1 MLENLKLLEKDMKSK
16 GMPICTFTFRYK
28 SVNYIVLVKRF
39 VSRVEKID
47 KYALVKLKF
56 MKETNRD
63 NSLTVEAN
71 IRGLII
77 NPKKLRKYFGIKFS
91 NNLGNIL
98 KQFTDRL
105 GRYIPTEI
113 KLKHSNLEKQ
123 AMIHLQ
129 SKSDLEDKKKIYC
142 TAVKKNS
149 EEKNII
155 KMRMNELPSK
165 DYALKLKIKDI
176 VSADKAQLE
185 AWEQHLK
192 DYVNKIMSE
201 DNSDHARNSVSKSQ
215 ESVWMNCFV
224 FISKTLKSLSP
235 AEQKFSLVFEYSL
248 PGTVHER
255 PDVLLLTN
263 SKVISLEFKRKE
275 APQIDDN
282 KDDVAQAIR
291 YKEWLQNHHKVTKD
305 KNLDVKSY
313 LVCTHH
319 NANPGEIRGITIL
332 NIDNFCSAI
341 HNELIG
347 ENQCTFENE
356 WYTSPKTE
364 MPDMLKAIEIMYREG
379 RIPYISD
386 VNKTCLD
393 KVLLYI
399 EGAKKKQKKILILIN
414 GVPGAGKTA
423 VGQSIVYEENK
434 NGTSNTIYLSGN
446 GPLVEVLKYQINQI
460 GENKYMAENVIQG
473 MKEFKSSYFFDV
485 TKVPEQSIL
494 IFDEAQ
500 RAWDAEKLGRGFS
513 EPEGLFRVGDK
524 IFNKCKYAVLIAL
537 YGNGQVIYKGEE
549 KGLSLWKEALIE
561 HDDWIVVTSKK
572 LASNIQGVD
581 DRKIINNNLFLPV
594 SLRADFIDCSKWVEQ
609 AISRNNISFAITKE
623 ELKKLQKTS
632 MRICVTRSF
641 EAVKNRVLHIKE
653 DHPEWN
659 YGILISNF
667 AEQSVIRKALPGWN
681 IAYNGQNVVAN
692 GEYGK
697 WFTGES
703 KNLDK
708 ACSVYGIQGLE
719 LDCPI
724 VVFGGG
730 YVRENNHWI
739 SRGKKYDKDVNKRNY
754 LDSDAIVENNF
765 RILLTRARKEMIL
778 LIPEDGLL
786 DETYRYFLDMG
797 MDVLEENSTND
808 VEKNLY

>member
-16 GMPICTFTFRYK
+16 GMTICTFTFLYK

-39 VSRVEKID
+39 VSIVEKID

-91 NNLGNIL
+91 NNLGNTL
-98 KQFTDRL
+98 QQFTERL

-113 KLKHSNLEKQ
+113 KLKHS
-123 AMIHLQ
+123 
-129 SKSDLEDKKKIYC
+129 
-142 TAVKKNS
+142 
-149 EEKNII
+149 
-155 KMRMNELPSK
+155 

-176 VSADKAQLE
+176 VSADKAQFE
-185 AWEQHLK
+185 AWEQYLK
-192 DYVNKIMSE
+192 YYVNKIMSK

-364 MPDMLKAIEIMYREG
+364 MPDMLQAIEIMYREG
-379 RIPYISD
+379 RIPYISG

-393 KVLLYI
+393 KVLWYI
-399 EGAKKKQKKILILIN
+399 E
-414 GVPGAGKTA
+414 
-423 VGQSIVYEENK
+423 
-434 NGTSNTIYLSGN
+434 
-446 GPLVEVLKYQINQI
+446 
-460 GENKYMAENVIQG
+460 
-473 MKEFKSSYFFDV
+473 
-485 TKVPEQSIL
+485 
-494 IFDEAQ
+494 
-500 RAWDAEKLGRGFS
+500 
-513 EPEGLFRVGDK
+513 
-524 IFNKCKYAVLIAL
+524 
-537 YGNGQVIYKGEE
+537 
-549 KGLSLWKEALIE
+549 
-561 HDDWIVVTSKK
+561 
-572 LASNIQGVD
+572 
-581 DRKIINNNLFLPV
+581 
-594 SLRADFIDCSKWVEQ
+594 
-609 AISRNNISFAITKE
+609 
-623 ELKKLQKTS
+623 
-632 MRICVTRSF
+632 
-641 EAVKNRVLHIKE
+641 
-653 DHPEWN
+653 
-659 YGILISNF
+659 
-667 AEQSVIRKALPGWN
+667 
-681 IAYNGQNVVAN
+681 
-692 GEYGK
+692 
-697 WFTGES
+697 
-703 KNLDK
+703 
-708 ACSVYGIQGLE
+708 
-719 LDCPI
+719 
-724 VVFGGG
+724 
-730 YVRENNHWI
+730 
-739 SRGKKYDKDVNKRNY
+739 
-754 LDSDAIVENNF
+754 
-765 RILLTRARKEMIL
+765 
-778 LIPEDGLL
+778 
-786 DETYRYFLDMG
+786 
-797 MDVLEENSTND
+797 
-808 VEKNLY
+808 